1 LTNIRKIGT
10 ALVLVPI
17 ALLCIAFAV
26 ANRHAVDVSFDPFN
40 QSRPAFAVM
49 VPLFA
54 LLLCAVFA
62 GVVIGGAATWLG
74 QHKWRRSARAAQA
87 QVRELREEL
96 NRARPRPVA
105 LTHEP
110 PPGRSATTLVIPP
123 PAA

>member
-1 LTNIRKIGT
+1 MRKIGT
-10 ALVLVPI
+10 ALFLVPV

-40 QSRPAFAVM
+40 QSRPAFSVM

-54 LLLCAVFA
+54 LLLCAVLA

-74 QHKWRRSARAAQA
+74 QRKWRRAARVARAE
-87 QVRELREEL
+87 VREVRNEL

-105 LTHEP
+105 LAHEA
-110 PPGRSATTLVIPP
+110 PPGHSTTALIIPP